1 MSLWEFLFYSGI
13 HAYEGCY
20 SFHAQSGEEAYNMAI
35 LMANIVEKLRNF
47 DSCYCCLSPDN
58 TAASSSLAYQSV
70 NLRIFL

>member
-1 MSLWEFLFYSGI
+1 MYTKVVIPSMPNQEKKTYD
-13 HAYEGCY
+13 
-20 SFHAQSGEEAYNMAI
+20 MAI

>member
-35 LMANIVEKLRNF
+35 LMANIVEKNSEILT
-47 DSCYCCLSPDN
+47 PA
-58 TAASSSLAYQSV
+58 TVVSLQTI
-70 NLRIFL
+70 LLLPLP